1 MVKLDRLRL
10 LNKVK
15 QLMKKRRKFTADFKS
30 KVALDALRE
39 QQPIH
44 EIAKRYQVHASQVT
58 EWKKALQGNASSVFE
73 GTSAKHDEAL
83 KQKLKDDRL
92 YKQIG
97 QLQVEVDFLKDSCDQ
112 LGVVIPEDE
121 LR

>member
-1 MVKLDRLRL
+1 MSKCRYAR
-10 LNKVK
+10 N
-15 QLMKKRRKFTADFKS
+15 TADFKS
-30 KVALDALRE
+30 KVALEALRE

-58 EWKKALQGNASSVFE
+58 EWKKSLQGNASSVFE
-73 GTSAKHDEAL
+73 STSAKHDEAL
-83 KQKLKDDRL
+83 KQKRKEDRHL
-92 YKQIG
+92 KQIG
-97 QLQVEVDFLKDSCDQ
+97 QLLMEVDFLKDSCDK